1 MGANLSKAMGKWYTY
16 SAMTLLSNLAHARC
30 WRSFM
35 GAMLDKEPARSIV
48 RLVTLRL
55 TCREA
60 VWESGD
66 EDIDV
71 GVGRSG
77 KNE

>member
-1 MGANLSKAMGKWYTY
+1 
-16 SAMTLLSNLAHARC
+16 
-30 WRSFM
+30 M
-35 GAMLDKEPARSIV
+35 GAMLDKESARSIP
-48 RLVTLRL
+48 RLVTIRL

-66 EDIDV
+66 EDIDA